1 MILATPEETAKRLP
15 QYNSKGAAIKRY
27 RPFIPFVIP
36 KGADTTST
44 DGKIHCLALLILN
57 LPTQQKRL
65 ASINNLKK
73 KNPDLYKEVIP
84 YLDLLTQKYLEQ
96 K

>member
-1 MILATPEETAKRLP
+1 MKFATPEETAERLA
-15 QYNSKGAAIKRY
+15 QYNSKGAAIKRD

-36 KGADTTST
+36 TGTDTTST
-44 DGKIHCLALLILN
+44 DWKMHCLALHILN

-65 ASINNLKK
+65 ESINNLKM
-73 KNPDLYKEVIP
+73 KNPDLYKEVTP
-84 YLDLLTQKYLEQ
+84 YLNLLTQKYLEQ